1 VLLYF
6 YGFILSTFLFHSL
19 LTNHKEITMP
29 RICDMIPS
37 NYLKQADFDQN
48 GTIVSVKGLEQKNV
62 AQDDQ
67 EPDLKWCIYFNEFDK
82 PMVLNTTNINAMA
95 EACDSDNSDDWM
107 GQEVVVY
114 VDANI
119 NFGGKRV
126 GGLRVRRYTQTPAPV
141 AAPARAASS
150 AVPVSTGLPA
160 AAGFPI
166 APTQLPAPSTSVA
179 TAPSGARSPA
189 KARR

>member
-1 VLLYF
+1 
-6 YGFILSTFLFHSL
+6 
-19 LTNHKEITMP
+19 MP

-67 EPDLKWCIYFNEFDK
+67 EPDLKWCIFFTEFDK

-114 VDANI
+114 VDAKI

-126 GGLRVRRYTQTPAPV
+126 GGLRVRRYTQTPLPV
-141 AAPARAASS
+141 AAPARAA
-150 AVPVSTGLPA
+150 APALPVSAGLPA
-160 AAGFPI
+160 AAGAPL
-166 APTQLPAPSTSVA
+166 APTQLPAPITSLA
-179 TAPSGARSPA
+179 TAPSGARPA

>member
-1 VLLYF
+1 
-6 YGFILSTFLFHSL
+6 
-19 LTNHKEITMP
+19 MP

-37 NYLKQADFDQN
+37 NYLKQSDFDAN
-48 GTIVSVKGLEQKNV
+48 GTIVSVKSLEQKNV

-67 EPDLKWCIYFNEFDK
+67 EPDLKWCIFFNEFDK

-114 VDANI
+114 VDPNI

-126 GGLRVRRYTQTPAPV
+126 GGLRVRRYTQIQTPV
-141 AAPARAASS
+141 TAPAR
-150 AVPVSTGLPA
+150 VGLPLG
-160 AAGFPI
+160 AGV
-166 APTQLPAPSTSVA
+166 ASMVSSPTELPPATTTVA
-179 TAPSGARSPA
+179 TAPLGARSPA

>member
-1 VLLYF
+1 
-6 YGFILSTFLFHSL
+6 
-19 LTNHKEITMP
+19 MP

-37 NYLKQADFDQN
+37 NYLKQADFDAN
-48 GTIVSVKGLEQKNV
+48 GTILSVKGLEQKNV

-67 EPDLKWCIYFNEFDK
+67 EPDLKWVLYFHEFEK
-82 PMVLNTTNINAMA
+82 PLVLNTTNINAMA

-114 VDANI
+114 VDPNI

-126 GGLRVRRYTQTPAPV
+126 GGLRVRRYTESPAP
-141 AAPARAASS
+141 AAVPARAA
-150 AVPVSTGLPA
+150 VPPSVGLPA
-160 AAGFPI
+160 AAGLP
-166 APTQLPAPSTSVA
+166 APMQLPAATTSVS
-179 TAPSGARSPA
+179 TAPLGARSPA

>member
-1 VLLYF
+1 
-6 YGFILSTFLFHSL
+6 
-19 LTNHKEITMP
+19 MP

-37 NYLKQADFDQN
+37 NYLKQSDFDLN
-48 GTIVSVKGLEQKNV
+48 GTIVSIKSLEQKNV

-67 EPDLKWCIYFNEFDK
+67 EPDMKWVVYFNEFDK
-82 PMVLNTTNINAMA
+82 PLVLNTTNINAMA
-95 EACDSDNSDDWM
+95 EACDSDHSDDWL

-114 VDANI
+114 VDPNI

-141 AAPARAASS
+141 AAPVRAAS
-150 AVPVSTGLPA
+150 ALPASTGLPA
-160 AAGFPI
+160 PAGSSL
-166 APTQLPAPSTSVA
+166 APTQLPAPTSSMA
-179 TAPSGARSPA
+179 SAPSGTRSA

>member
-1 VLLYF
+1 
-6 YGFILSTFLFHSL
+6 
-19 LTNHKEITMP
+19 MP
-29 RICDMIPS
+29 RISDMIPS
-37 NYLKQADFDQN
+37 NYLKQADFDAN

-67 EPDLKWCIYFNEFDK
+67 EPDLKWCIFFNEFDK
-82 PMVLNTTNINAMA
+82 PLVLNTTNINAMA
-95 EACDSDNSDDWM
+95 EACDSENTDDWM

-126 GGLRVRRYTQTPAPV
+126 GGLRVRRYTETPAP
-141 AAPARAASS
+141 A
-150 AVPVSTGLPA
+150 AVPVRAATPTSAGLPA
-160 AAGFPI
+160 APGLPA
-166 APTQLPAPSTSVA
+166 ATQLPAATTSFA
-179 TAPSGARSPA
+179 TAPMGARTPA